1 MLALALGGRTVAEWR
16 RAMAPSEFKAWVEFW
31 KVSPFDDYHRF
42 HRPAALI
49 AYRLGGDMEESLQW
63 LKHDLAESEAEA
75 GFSAAD
81 LNTFKAFGVK
91 PPPRRTSDGS
101 R

>member
-1 MLALALGGRTVAEWR
+1 MTRAEYL
-16 RAMAPSEFKAWVEFW
+16 AWVEFW

-42 HRPAALI
+42 HRPAALL
-49 AYRLGGDMEESLQW
+49 AYRAGGDMAESLAW
-63 LKHDLAESEAEA
+63 LQHSLQAEEAEA

-91 PPPRRTSDGS
+91 PPPRKKG
-101 R
+101 